1 MEKRFKLR
9 FSRLFQSSFFSC
21 RSKKNSDILISHKPI
36 SKPLISPKPP
46 QLSSNYTPKLPLNP
60 SHFQFP
66 PPPASSPIISPPLS
80 HLNDCLSRHRSKSKI
95 KRRKNPHSRPAPP
108 APPLPRPHP
117 EDFGSAW
124 WYGGHDET
132 EEDETETLFS
142 SRSLTSDSSVS
153 RRRHRRRHGRRRP
166 ERKMRD
172 GFFAVVKNSS
182 NPYMDFKAS
191 MAEMVV
197 EKKIFGG
204 KELEELLQC
213 FISLNSRHYHK
224 VIFEVYSEIKEALFF
239 L

>member
-9 FSRLFQSSFFSC
+9 FSRIFQSSFFSC
-21 RSKKNSDILISHKPI
+21 RSKKNSDFLVTHKPI
-36 SKPLISPKPP
+36 SNSLISPKPP
-46 QLSSNYTPKLPLNP
+46 QFSSNYTPKL
-60 SHFQFP
+60 FP
-66 PPPASSPIISPPLS
+66 PPPSTSPIIKSPPLS
-80 HLNDCLSRHRSKSKI
+80 HLNDCLSRHRNKSKI
-95 KRRKNPHSRPAPP
+95 NRKKFKTPSRPAGAP
-108 APPLPRPHP
+108 AP
-117 EDFGSAW
+117 EGFGSAW
-124 WYGGHDET
+124 WYGCNDET
-132 EEDETETLFS
+132 EDETETLFS

-153 RRRHRRRHGRRRP
+153 RRRRRRRHGHRRP
-166 ERKMRD
+166 ERKVRD

-182 NPYMDFKAS
+182 DPYKDFKAS

-239 L
+239 I

>member
-21 RSKKNSDILISHKPI
+21 RSKKNSDILITQKPI

-80 HLNDCLSRHRSKSKI
+80 HLNDCLSRHKSKTKI
-95 KRRKNPHSRPAPP
+95 KRRKNPPSRPAPP
-108 APPLPRPHP
+108 PPPRLPE
-117 EDFGSAW
+117 EDFGGAW
-124 WYGGHDET
+124 WYGGHDDT
-132 EEDETETLFS
+132 EDETETLFS

-153 RRRHRRRHGRRRP
+153 RRRHRQRHGRRRPP

-182 NPYMDFKAS
+182 DPYKDFKAS